1 MRSQSNCNEIINLLS
16 DDDTPPR
23 GDASNPIVLDSDDEV
38 DPILAE
44 RVSSV
49 HPLLDASP
57 STPRRRNIQPR
68 SPPGSKFLAS
78 SPASLRG
85 PPMGVPDTEDE
96 FRDAESPSVQRATL
110 SPHSDI
116 HSVQAVP
123 SPNAN
128 VDQMPSPIQDGSGIQ
143 DKMPNRVSENLREAL
158 SPVAFSPSAMSPK
171 SRNKGIHLLAI
182 ARISSSPNR
191 GHDPRVG
198 ASADSSFVP
207 VSRGIEKGDAQSK
220 EAPTPMRA
228 NSSCNII
235 SPMLVSAAQNMSI
248 TTSPTLLRVARRS
261 YPEKSDGPTNT
272 TRDSVSSTPTGEPF
286 R

>member
-1 MRSQSNCNEIINLLS
+1 MRSQSNYKEIINLLS

-23 GDASNPIVLDSDDEV
+23 GDATNPIVLDSDDEA

-49 HPLLDASP
+49 QPLLDASP

-68 SPPGSKFLAS
+68 SPPGSNYLAR
-78 SPASLRG
+78 SPTSLRG
-85 PPMGVPDTEDE
+85 PPIGVPDTEDE

-110 SPHSDI
+110 SPDSDT
-116 HSVQAVP
+116 HSVH
-123 SPNAN
+123 SLNAN
-128 VDQMPSPIQDGSGIQ
+128 VDQIPSPLQDGSEIQ
-143 DKMPNRVSENLREAL
+143 DKMANSFSQNLREAL
-158 SPVAFSPSAMSPK
+158 PPVAFSPSAMSPK
-171 SRNKGIHLLAI
+171 SRNKRIHLLAI

-207 VSRGIEKGDAQSK
+207 VSRGTEKGDARSK
-220 EAPTPMRA
+220 EEPTPLRA
-228 NSSCNII
+228 SSSCNII
-235 SPMLVSAAQNMSI
+235 SPMLVSATQNMSI
-248 TTSPTLLRVARRS
+248 TTSPTLLRVAGRS
-261 YPEKSDGPTNT
+261 YPEKSDGPTST